1 MSIFRFI
8 ALLLFST
15 NLTFS
20 VPTFKQND
28 RVVFIGDSITHGGR
42 YHADVYLFYA
52 TRFPQEPF
60 KIYNCGISGD
70 TAFAANHRFVSDILI
85 HRPNIAAIMLGM
97 NDAISSNF
105 ESSLPLLKRIKGEA
119 NAYGTY
125 TTAIDQLAA
134 SLTAIDCDIIFIKP
148 SIYDQT
154 AELDKTN
161 LIGKNDQIGRF
172 ARFLETL
179 ALKYEGSIVDFYT
192 PMGVINHTLQTS
204 KPQDSIIGKDRVHP
218 GIPGHLVMAYHFLKA
233 QNISP
238 YISVIKLDAQA
249 MTKGTGKIIELLNCE
264 IHGDLN
270 FSKNVINF
278 TATEQ
283 ALPFPLS
290 QTQLKALEWIPF
302 QHELNRQVL
311 AIDNL
316 IPGDYTLTIDD
327 IKVGQYSSEKLKAGI
342 ELSANK
348 ATPQYKQALRVKA
361 HQDKQ
366 LKATSML
373 RLIAHVRHSM
383 LRNAEPIVDD
393 TNNIDLLKTLHA
405 YLEKHKGKPWYGYFK
420 DQVDRFID
428 TVPLETKFKEDE
440 DFWMQEMWKENQPI
454 PHSWHLEKI
463 DE

>member
-1 MSIFRFI
+1 MIIFRFI

-15 NLTFS
+15 SLALS
-20 VPTFKQND
+20 VPVFKQND

-52 TRFPQEPF
+52 TRFPHEPF
-60 KIYNCGISGD
+60 NSYNCGISGD
-70 TAFAANHRFVSDILI
+70 TAFGTNHRFASDISRR
-85 HRPNIAAIMLGM
+85 RPNIAAIMLGM

-105 ESSLPLLKRIKGEA
+105 ESSLPLQKRIKAQA
-119 NAYGTY
+119 NAYKTY
-125 TTAIDQLAA
+125 TTAMDQLAA

-154 AELDKTN
+154 AKLDKTN

-179 ALKYEGSIVDFYT
+179 ALKYESSVVDFYT
-192 PMGVINHTLQTS
+192 PMGVINHTLQAS

-233 QNISP
+233 QNMSP
-238 YISVIKLDAQA
+238 YISAIRLDAQA
-249 MTKGTGKIIELLNCE
+249 IAKGTGKIIEQLNCE
-264 IHGDLN
+264 IHGDLK
-270 FSKNVINF
+270 FSKNAMNF

-283 ALPFPLS
+283 ALPFPLN
-290 QTQLKALEWIPF
+290 QAQMKALEWVPF

-316 IPGDYTLTIDD
+316 IPGDYTLTIDG
-327 IKVGQYSSEKLKAGI
+327 IKVGEYTSEKLKAGI
-342 ELSANK
+342 DLSANK

-373 RLIAHVRHSM
+373 RLIAHVRHTM
-383 LRNAEPIVDD
+383 LRNVKPIVDD
-393 TNNIDLLKTLHA
+393 KNNTELSKTLHA

-420 DQVDRFID
+420 DQADRFID
-428 TVPLETKFKEDE
+428 AVPQEAKFKEEE

-454 PHSWHLEKI
+454 PHSWQLEKI
-463 DE
+463 DA